1 MPKRFSRRAGSG
13 NETWRGR
20 RVRIAKRRIVTAAN
34 GVVLGI
40 YSARIFV
47 AAERLGGFGARRL
60 PVALFIHHARGCGRF
75 LPKGWRL
82 SDQLS
87 DAEDDEHATRPL
99 LADAA
104 MILRLVELADSLQ
117 RDATVDFGAT
127 MLAINTGAVAMVPGA
142 QYCGITVVEDGGE
155 VVSLGPT
162 HRYAALLDTA
172 QRETGQGPCLSAAR
186 GGTVVRVD
194 DIERDARW
202 PAFRAEARARTSVR
216 SVLSV
221 HMFGEH
227 APMAALNFQAER
239 AGAFTDESV
248 EMAHILA
255 AHATMAWNL
264 RQREQQFSTAL
275 VSRDV
280 IGQAKGMLMER
291 FGVDAVEA
299 FEMLKRMSQES
310 NVKLVAIAERVVT
323 LTHPRARREPD

>member
-1 MPKRFSRRAGSG
+1 MP
-13 NETWRGR
+13 
-20 RVRIAKRRIVTAAN
+20 
-34 GVVLGI
+34 
-40 YSARIFV
+40 
-47 AAERLGGFGARRL
+47 
-60 PVALFIHHARGCGRF
+60 
-75 LPKGWRL
+75 
-82 SDQLS
+82 DQLS
-87 DAEDDEHATRPL
+87 GTDGELPAARPR

-117 RDATVDFGAT
+117 RDATADFGTT

-142 QYCGITVVEDGGE
+142 QYCGITVLEQDGE

-172 QRETGQGPCLSAAR
+172 QRDTGEGPCLSAAR
-186 GGTVVRVD
+186 GDGVIQID
-194 DIERDARW
+194 DIEHDLRW
-202 PAFRAEARARTSVR
+202 PAFRAEARAHTPVR

-227 APMAALNFQAER
+227 APLAALNFQAES

-310 NVKLVAIAERVVT
+310 NVKLTAIAERVVT
-323 LTHPRARREPD
+323 LTHPRAQRRPD